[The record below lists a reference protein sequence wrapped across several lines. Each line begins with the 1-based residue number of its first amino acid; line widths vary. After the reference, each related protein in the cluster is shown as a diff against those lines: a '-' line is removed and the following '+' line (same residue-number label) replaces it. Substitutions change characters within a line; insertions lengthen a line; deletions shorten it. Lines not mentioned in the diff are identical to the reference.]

1 MFAKKSLAAMLCVLL
16 IACCGPR
23 AVTIDDP
30 VAGIPLSRQTT
41 ISRARFGFRWPLSV
55 GVGTLACDEH
65 GTILF
70 RTQGVTYVMSGQRT
84 GDPNIAP
91 LRVPAPS
98 GPPSNPL
105 RRITQAQRMDAF
117 AAMLACDSDA
127 CRRSTLARF
136 GLSNDDWTTIE
147 VEGRER
153 RWPPLAR
160 ELMSIE
166 PLLIAG
172 RALCAPGSG
181 R

>member
-1 MFAKKSLAAMLCVLL
+1 MFAKKALAAMLCVLL
-16 IACCGPR
+16 LACCGPR

-70 RTQGVTYVMSGQRT
+70 RTQGVTYAMSGKRA
-84 GDPNIAP
+84 GAPDIAP
-91 LRVPAPS
+91 LRMPAPS

-105 RRITQAQRMDAF
+105 KRITQAQRMDAF

-127 CRRSTLARF
+127 CRRALNVNRH
-136 GLSNDDWTTIE
+136 ND
-147 VEGRER
+147 R
-153 RWPPLAR
+153 
-160 ELMSIE
+160 
-166 PLLIAG
+166 
-172 RALCAPGSG
+172 
-181 R
+181 